1 MIMNLNPNLNFNE
14 IIIRYAILIGIGIIA
29 GVSQNFFFIVPA
41 MIVFLT
47 AVLGWCPI
55 KAFMSSN
62 HTAAH

>member
-55 KAFMSSN
+55 KAFMSSH
-62 HTAAH
+62 HTPAH